1 MIRSIFLFLCKFS
14 YWGICFLLILIFGL
28 NVTTQEILNIAL
40 SGKLYLSLY
49 SWYLICSAPIF
60 IFTFI
65 IHILGAKK
73 LMPSFID
80 RYNLSMFVILQVPYA
95 GFNTTNVITSL
106 KDDYGDRASTSH
118 EILILLRHLFE
129 SLVWW
134 GIVAFGVYTVFHQ
147 TPNAILT
154 AIEFKTDFEKLKL
167 LGIVLAIYVARIII
181 NGIAR
186 MIINKFI
193 R

>member
-1 MIRSIFLFLCKFS
+1 MIRNILWFLCKFS

-28 NVTTQEILNIAL
+28 NVTIQEILNIAL

-60 IFTFI
+60 IITFI
-65 IHILGAKK
+65 ILISGIKRV
-73 LMPSFID
+73 MPSLID
-80 RYNLSMFVILQVPYA
+80 RYNLAIFVLIAVPYA
-95 GFNTTNVITSL
+95 GFNTTDAIASL
-106 KDDYGDRASTSH
+106 KECEGDRASVIIT
-118 EILILLRHLFE
+118 ILREFVLSI
-129 SLVWW
+129 VWW